1 MLQQAIT
8 NTLETSENTE
18 SLSIK
23 MKAMKKNQMEKV
35 ELKDAITVIKC
46 SVDGLNSRIEET
58 EERIRKLEDKI
69 IQITQSDNR
78 KKNNGKK

>member
-8 NTLETSENTE
+8 NTLETSENTD

-23 MKAMKKNQMEKV
+23 MKAVKKNQMEKV

-46 SVDGLNSRIEET
+46 SVDGLNSRVEER

-69 IQITQSDNR
+69 I
-78 KKNNGKK
+78 